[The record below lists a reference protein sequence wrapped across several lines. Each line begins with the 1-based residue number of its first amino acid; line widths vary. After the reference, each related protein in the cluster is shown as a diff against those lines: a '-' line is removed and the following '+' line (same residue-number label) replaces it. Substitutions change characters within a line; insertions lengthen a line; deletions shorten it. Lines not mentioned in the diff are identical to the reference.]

1 MINSKIL
8 VVDDEIKAC
17 QLLSKFLSSNG
28 FSVQI
33 ASNGQEALIKAME
46 FKPNCILL
54 DVRMPQGGV
63 KLLTR
68 LREELPET
76 IIFMVSAIIEAN
88 HEFLA
93 KGAHS
98 CIDKP
103 VNMEA
108 LLSTIRQAL
117 NISTTPRG
125 GEISGRL

>member
-1 MINSKIL
+1 MLNSKIM

-33 ASNGQEALIKAME
+33 ASNGQEALIKAVE

-63 KLLTR
+63 KLLTS
-68 LREELPET
+68 LREELPDT

-88 HEFLA
+88 HEFLE

-98 CIDKP
+98 CIEKP
-103 VNMEA
+103 VNMGA

-117 NISTTPRG
+117 NI
-125 GEISGRL
+125 